1 MTLAAMKRIFD
12 AMRAAYTYGTFPE
25 DSGIKKLLHDAVN
38 EQRAAIAEQ
47 EKCEPVAWQHRQRG
61 PAEENWQ
68 EWRTVGHMPQGPE
81 SRTFQMR
88 PLYTHPAPV
97 PAGWQLVPVEPT
109 KAMLSAGWGND
120 HLYADLYKAMLAA
133 APKPGENHD

>member
-47 EKCEPVAWQHRQRG
+47 EKCEPVAVYEADTNHKQFLSDFEMARG
-61 PAEENWQ
+61 
-68 EWRTVGHMPQGPE
+68 WRW
-81 SRTFQMR
+81 MR
-88 PLYTHPAPV
+88 KNFMRGDKLYTHPAPV